1 MQAATLLAVIV
12 PTPAAT
18 ASGPAD
24 DPIAGVAL
32 GAASADPNGHDAVIG
47 GGAGD
52 AFAQALAALMGLPQ
66 AQTQP
71 QLTTSAP
78 QINAAA
84 PAAPSAFGASL
95 LQAGAGKFQPSTPS
109 PLDAAAAATD
119 PAVAVDLKGAVT
131 TIPGIG
137 GPGIGGPGIGG
148 PGIGGQN
155 ELLPPSQ
162 GASSA
167 GAPASHAASPAI
179 LDAKASGPIIISAA
193 IAAAAAAPTPGP
205 AAAVLALATTLVTLV
220 ASVLTQPAPDSSAK
234 DDSAAD
240 ATFLLTASAEAL
252 AAAAGASAKPSAP
265 PAGKAALAAKSGAP
279 PAAAGDAPVPAP
291 DAQLAA
297 RFPKATTPPPM
308 TAAPSGGGYDK
319 AAGQAGAQAASAGA
333 DAASAADLSFNATL
347 PVAAPL
353 TAQASAALAAASGP
367 AIASQIADQVIKSVD
382 GKSTRFDIALDPA
395 GLGQVNV
402 KVEINDAGL
411 VSASLS
417 FDNAHAAA
425 EARAHVGELQ
435 RALEQAGFNLSQ
447 AGLSF
452 DVGGQGASLARQNQG
467 QPFTDGPRPS
477 ASNQSDAAEPI
488 PPMPASPRIFA
499 ACGVN
504 ILI

>member
-12 PTPAAT
+12 PPPAAT
-18 ASGPAD
+18 ASGPTD
-24 DPIAGVAL
+24 DPMAGAAL
-32 GAASADPNGHDAVIG
+32 GAAGADPNGHNAVSGG

-52 AFAQALAALMGLPQ
+52 AFAQALAALMGLTQ
-66 AQTQP
+66 AQAQP

-78 QINAAA
+78 QMD
-84 PAAPSAFGASL
+84 AAPSAFGASL
-95 LQAGAGKFQPSTPS
+95 LQAAAQTGASKFQPSTPS
-109 PLDAAAAATD
+109 PPDTAAAATD
-119 PAVAVDLKGAVT
+119 QAAPVDLKGIVT
-131 TIPGIG
+131 SI
-137 GPGIGGPGIGG
+137 PGIGG

-155 ELLPPSQ
+155 ELFPPSP
-162 GASSA
+162 GASPA
-167 GAPASHAASPAI
+167 GAPAGHAASVAA
-179 LDAKASGPIIISAA
+179 LDPKASGPIIVSAA
-193 IAAAAAAPTPGP
+193 ICTSATAATPGP
-205 AAAVLALATTLVTLV
+205 AAAALALATTPVTLV
-220 ASVLTQPAPDSSAK
+220 SSVLTQPAPDPSAK
-234 DDSAAD
+234 GDSPAD
-240 ATFLLTASAEAL
+240 ATFPLPASADAL

-265 PAGKAALAAKSGAP
+265 QAGKAALAAKSGAP
-279 PAAAGDAPVPAP
+279 PAPAGDEPVPAP

-297 RFPKATTPPPM
+297 LAAKVTTPPPM
-308 TAAPSGGGYDK
+308 TTSPSGGGHDE

-353 TAQASAALAAASGP
+353 TAQASAALAAANGP
-367 AIASQIADQVIKSVD
+367 AIASQIGDQVIKSVD

-402 KVEINDAGL
+402 KVEINDAGQ

-425 EARAHVGELQ
+425 EARVHVGELQ

-467 QPFTDGPRPS
+467 QPFNDARGPS
-477 ASNQSDAAEPI
+477 ASNQCDAAEPI
-488 PPMPASPRIFA
+488 PPMPASPRIYA